1 MKFPF
6 RFFPLVA
13 LHSFVQPRGGTPALH
28 RLRRRLSS
36 GERKSSIGVAIGH
49 STGLSSKLVKAS
61 LIFFRPFLFHV
72 CRFFRGRRHCVYHT
86 DSFDRSVERCVNF
99 LGDADSTGSM
109 VGQMAGAIYGAQAID
124 PRFIAN
130 LQRWDRKGLVAL
142 RAALLFAAEAT
153 E

>member
-13 LHSFVQPRGGTPALH
+13 LHSFVQPRGPTPTLPSS
-28 RLRRRLSS
+28 RRSC
-36 GERKSSIGVAIGH
+36 
-49 STGLSSKLVKAS
+49 LVS
-61 LIFFRPFLFHV
+61 
-72 CRFFRGRRHCVYHT
+72 CCGRRHCVYHT
-86 DSFDRSVERCVNF
+86 DSFDRAVERCVNF

-124 PRFIAN
+124 PRLIAN